1 MDFDPERLKEELI
14 TAYDSAEDGLPDEVF
29 KYITTITPMINVDL
43 LVRDDEKGILLAW
56 RNDYRGSGWH
66 IPGGIIRYR
75 EPASERIIK
84 TAEKELGA
92 KVTFDRDP
100 IKLTEIFVPQRIRG
114 HFVSLLYNCR
124 LMDGYDPMSFNGNKQ
139 PNDDGYLRW
148 FTECPDEIVYGQ
160 REAYVEYLKETMKKS

>member
-1 MDFDPERLKEELI
+1 MDFDLERLKIELL
-14 TAYDSAEDGLPDEVF
+14 TAYDSAECGLPDEVF

-43 LVRDDEKGILLAW
+43 LVKDDKRGVLLAW

-75 EPASERIIK
+75 ETSKDRIIK

-92 KVTFDRDP
+92 KVEFDPNP

-114 HFVSLLYNCR
+114 HFISLLYNCR
-124 LMDGYDPMSFNGNKQ
+124 LIDEYDPVQFNGKKKKD
-139 PNDDGYLRW
+139 DDGYLKW
-148 FTECPDEIVYGQ
+148 FSECPDDILYGQ
-160 REAYVEYLKETMKKS
+160 REAYGEYLRGILS